1 MNDHTRPSGD
11 EGSGSSD
18 AARRDYVP
26 GAASDETAPGGSE
39 EVSRMLIESF
49 SPLQPDESVWTRIAA
64 AISAIGSG
72 DGDTSPEPSF
82 RESRHSRFL
91 PASFSVAA
99 ILIAIVGSVAILNG
113 VTNGGS
119 AVVEALVY
127 ELADPV
133 TGAITM
139 TITTN
144 DDGSAYATSIDLDTL
159 DDESTYQLWSVV
171 GDEIVSVGLLGSAP
185 DTVPLR
191 IEGDPAVLALT
202 VEVAGG
208 VAVSEATPVA
218 VWQASS

>member
-11 EGSGSSD
+11 EGPGSSD

-26 GAASDETAPGGSE
+26 GVASDESAPGGSE
-39 EVSRMLIESF
+39 EVARMLIESF
-49 SPLQPDESVWTRIAA
+49 PPVQPDESVWTRISA

-72 DGDTSPEPSF
+72 DADTSPGVINL
-82 RESRHSRFL
+82 ESRRSRLL
-91 PASFSVAA
+91 PALFSIAA
-99 ILIAIVGSVAILNG
+99 VLIAIVGSVAILNG
-113 VTNGGS
+113 VNNDGS
-119 AVVEALVY
+119 AVVAAPAY
-127 ELADPV
+127 ELVDPS

-139 TITTN
+139 TITTG
-144 DDGSAYATSIDLDTL
+144 DDGTAYATSVGLDVL
-159 DDESTYQLWSVV
+159 DSDSTYQLWSVV
-171 GDEIVSVGLLGSAP
+171 GDEIVSVGLLGP
-185 DTVPLR
+185 EPGTVPLR